1 MLARFAWQRAG
12 VPEPGTHS
20 MALCW
25 AGEDASPG
33 WTLPPG
39 RFIYSAAAGLVAE
52 PNGPHDSDLTALDAV
67 QQTHADPSVVA
78 VGSCRGPG
86 RRGSAT
92 VCGLHASGRARRLSE
107 REIPDR
113 IPRRSLTESADG
125 QKRCD
130 GCGVQL
136 E

>member
-1 MLARFAWQRAG
+1 M
-12 VPEPGTHS
+12 PEPGTHS
-20 MALCW
+20 MALCL

-33 WTLPPG
+33 WTLAATRPVHIFG
-39 RFIYSAAAGLVAE
+39 RRRM
-52 PNGPHDSDLTALDAV
+52 PNGQPDSDLTALDAVPARV

-86 RRGSAT
+86 RPGVSH
-92 VCGLHASGRARRLSE
+92 CLWASRMRRLSE

-113 IPRRSLTESADG
+113 IPRRLPTESADG